1 MSMLKPALVVA
12 LLSCTAATAQADD
25 LADVQASLDT
35 LTARIERIQ
44 DFSEVENLPRYY
56 SYYVDKAQ
64 WRSVADLFAED
75 GILEIGGRGFF
86 IGRERAFEYLVVG
99 LGPIGPRD
107 GIVIDHQN
115 FQPLTTLHN
124 DGTAEVRAIAFVM
137 GLTGWGHNYY
147 ENDYV
152 KEDGVWKIKFLH
164 GPFNMYASYK
174 TGWIDDVIINTW
186 PAKFA
191 PPPDQPPSVMYLT
204 YPSYYV
210 EPFSY
215 PNPVTG
221 TPMPK
226 PDPRAGALAYGQ
238 DESE

>member
-1 MSMLKPALVVA
+1 MLRK
-12 LLSCTAATAQADD
+12 LLIWGLCMGAASAAAHADELD
-25 LADVQASLDT
+25 DVKASLEK
-35 LTARIERIQ
+35 LTDRIERIQ
-44 DFSEVENLPRYY
+44 DFSEVEKLPRYY

-75 GILEIGGRGFF
+75 GTLEIGGRGVFV
-86 IGRERAFEYLVVG
+86 GRERAFEYLVTG

-107 GIVIDHQN
+107 GIIIDHQN
-115 FQPLTTLHN
+115 LDPLTTLHD

-137 GLTGWGHNYY
+137 GGNGWGHVYY

-152 KEDGVWKIKFLH
+152 KEDGVWKIKTLH

-174 TGWIDDVIINTW
+174 EGWIDHVVINTY
-186 PAKFA
+186 PEKFP
-191 PPPDQPPSVMYLT
+191 PPPDLPPSVIYLT

-210 EPFSY
+210 EPFHY

-221 TPMPK
+221 NPMPK
-226 PDPRAGALAYGQ
+226 PDPAAGGLAYGKKKG
-238 DESE
+238 EG